1 MLCKARETFICWIL
15 FFYIMV
21 HRNSNS
27 IARLELHAPYH
38 PYISVRIK
46 NKYYNVDAACSNRAD
61 KYVHWVTHFHFDH
74 IRSSIA
80 GGADFLLKQGEKI
93 FIFAPFDT
101 TPINGETCFD
111 LHQKLYHFHS
121 KGKRVLIPI
130 EPNQEKPIN
139 NSVLT
144 AIPLKHSFMNLGLYI
159 KKKGTDFTVLITG
172 DWKGSSPKN
181 REQIIACNPHLL
193 VTECR
198 YFEASKYD
206 ETQNRYHVHFKDL
219 VELKKEL
226 PDTTIAIAHVSR
238 TYHDIEFLVGK
249 ARREGF
255 IFAKKI
261 LFYSNSEDYDII
273 EKFKTY

>member
-1 MLCKARETFICWIL
+1 MSQ
-15 FFYIMV
+15 
-21 HRNSNS
+21 RNGNS

-38 PYISVRIK
+38 PYISVRIM

-61 KYVHWVTHFHFDH
+61 KYIHWVTHFHFDH

-93 FIFAPFDT
+93 SIFAPHDIT
-101 TPINGETCFD
+101 SIDGKTCFD

-121 KGKRVLIPI
+121 RGKRVLIPVDK
-130 EPNQEKPIN
+130 NQNIPIN

-144 AIPLKHSFMNLGLYI
+144 AIPLEHSFMNLGLYI

-172 DWKGSSPKN
+172 DWKGSSPIN
-181 REQIIACNPHLL
+181 RERIIACNPHLL

-198 YFEASKYD
+198 YFEASKYE

-238 TYHDIEFLVGK
+238 TYRDIQFLVGK
-249 ARREGF
+249 ARKEGF
-255 IFAKKI
+255 IFAKNV
-261 LFYSNSEDYDII
+261 LFYDNSKDYEIC
-273 EKFKTY
+273 ERFQTY